1 MLAQCQTVRLVAPA
15 ALARPRATIGSRKVA
30 LGQHRVQVSP
40 TPTRV
45 ANPARSKPGADPP
58 RANKKSACSR
68 PPANSHESLPPPTPA
83 FAG

>member
-58 RANKKSACSR
+58 RANKKIRLFEAPRQFSR
-68 PPANSHESLPPPTPA
+68 VPPPPTPA